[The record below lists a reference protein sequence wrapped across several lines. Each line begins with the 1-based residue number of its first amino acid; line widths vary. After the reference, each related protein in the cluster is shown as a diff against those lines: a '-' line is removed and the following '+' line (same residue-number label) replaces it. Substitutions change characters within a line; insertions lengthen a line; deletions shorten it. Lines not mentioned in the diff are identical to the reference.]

1 LLIAI
6 GAILAVAVTVHNPN
20 GFNINTAG
28 IILMIIG
35 AVGLV
40 VSVVWMTARRRSE
53 VVHEMPQGTSRT
65 RDSEPSPA
73 EF

>member
-40 VSVVWMTARRRSE
+40 SIVWMTTRRRSE
-53 VVHEMPQGTSRT
+53 VVHETPQGTSRT
-65 RDSEPSPA
+65 RDSEPPPA